1 MSHLTLK
8 HSYQEL
14 AERLNR
20 FPQGAPPSDTLFQIL
35 SILFS
40 EKEASLVAQLP
51 IRPFTAKKAA
61 SIWGIPQ
68 AEAAKVLM
76 GLADRCILLDMEVN
90 GEVRYLLPP
99 PMAGFLEFSMM
110 RTRSDIDQK
119 LLGELFYQY
128 MNVEEDFIKALF
140 FSSETRL
147 GRVFIN
153 EKSLERRNITKV
165 PSELAGQPGF
175 AAEQPGHAV
184 EILDFQRAS
193 HVIDTAS
200 HIGIGLCYCRH
211 KMEHAG
217 RECEIGAPVEDICM
231 TFGNVADSLIR
242 HGYARRVDASECRE
256 LLHKAYESNLVQ
268 CGENVRQEVSF
279 ICNCCGCCCEALVA
293 ARKFGN
299 LHPVVTTGFLPE
311 IDSSTCTGCGRCQRV
326 CQVDVIRMVDQDGKK
341 IPLVEEELCLGCGLC
356 IRACRNGSVWLKST
370 GKKTITPATSV
381 HRVVLMAIEKGML
394 QELIF
399 DQRALYS
406 HRAMAAILSS
416 ILKLSPVKK
425 AMASQQLKSVYLDRL
440 LSKG

>member
-14 AERLNR
+14 EERLNR
-20 FPQGAPPSDTLFQIL
+20 FPQGAPPSETLYQIL
-35 SILFS
+35 SLLFS

-61 SIWGIPQ
+61 AIWGIPE
-68 AEAAKVLM
+68 AEAAKVLI
-76 GLADRCILLDMEVN
+76 GLADRCILLDMEVG

-110 RTRSDIDQK
+110 RTRSDINQR
-119 LLGELFYQY
+119 LLGEFFYQY

-140 FSSETRL
+140 FSSETKL
-147 GRVFIN
+147 GRVFVN
-153 EKSLERRNITKV
+153 EEALKRRLQMREHDA
-165 PSELAGQPGF
+165 SAGL
-175 AAEQPGHAV
+175 AEQAV

-193 HVIDTAS
+193 HVIETAS
-200 HIGIGLCYCRH
+200 HIGIGMCYCRH
-211 KMEHAG
+211 QMEHAG
-217 RECEIGAPVEDICM
+217 KECEIGAPVDDICM

-242 HGYARRVDASECRE
+242 HGYARRVDASECTE

-268 CGENVRQEVSF
+268 CGENVRREVSF

-293 ARKFGN
+293 ARKFGS
-299 LHPVVTTGFLPE
+299 LHPVVTTGFVPV
-311 IDSSTCTGCGRCQRV
+311 IDLSMCTGCGRCQRA
-326 CQVDVIRMVDQDGKK
+326 CQVEVIRMVDRDEKK
-341 IPLVEEELCLGCGLC
+341 IPVVEEDLCLGCGLC
-356 IRACRNGSVWLKST
+356 VRACRNNSLGLKST
-370 GKKTITPATSV
+370 GRKTITPATSV

-399 DQRALYS
+399 DNRALYS
-406 HRAMAAILSS
+406 HRAMAAILSA

-425 AMASQQLKSVYLDRL
+425 ALASQQLKSVYLDRL
-440 LSKG
+440 LSRG